1 MAIKREDVM
10 KKINKEFSLSEAID
24 LAAVEAMKGNEYSRA
39 IKLYCLTHNLMSDK
53 EKEEAIDELGELYA
67 NDFCMKII
75 SWAEESVIKDEFVK
89 RITEVRDELKQ
100 THIESL
106 KAQFKKWDDLD

>member
-10 KKINKEFSLSEAID
+10 KKRNKEFSLSEAID
-24 LAAVEAMKGNEYSRA
+24 LAAVEAMKGNEDSRA
-39 IKLYCLTHNLMSDK
+39 ITLYCLTHNSMSDK
-53 EKEEAIDELGELYA
+53 EKEDALDELGELYV
-67 NDFCMKII
+67 NDFCKKII

-89 RITEVRDELKQ
+89 RMTEVRDEWKQ

-106 KAQFKKWDDLD
+106 KTQFKEWDNLD